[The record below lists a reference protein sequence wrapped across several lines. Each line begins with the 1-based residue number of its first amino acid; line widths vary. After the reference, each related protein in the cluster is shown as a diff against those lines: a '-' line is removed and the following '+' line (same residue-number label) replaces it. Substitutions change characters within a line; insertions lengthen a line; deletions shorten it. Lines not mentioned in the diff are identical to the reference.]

1 MQAGCA
7 SVAQVL
13 LPGVRSLLP
22 SCFSHTQAAVRGM
35 SCTVSTDSVVLCR
48 ASSGAPL
55 DPHLAAEH
63 CKRSCHKA
71 SLLQGSETARP
82 GLANTGESF
91 AQQLKHDLVRST
103 TGCGRGSGLSC
114 SSSLSS
120 GPRLDGTAGQPH
132 TQCTSCPVPHLQI
145 VGWGIEWWLIWLQ
158 QGRYLYLAMPHVC
171 MQLLCWQLIM
181 LRAAGL
187 ISTLQIC

>member
-22 SCFSHTQAAVRGM
+22 PCFSHTQAAVRGM

-103 TGCGRGSGLSC
+103 TGCGEVQGSAVVAAFLLVQDLMVLQA
-114 SSSLSS
+114 SLTHDAQAVLCLTCRSW
-120 GPRLDGTAGQPH
+120 
-132 TQCTSCPVPHLQI
+132 
-145 VGWGIEWWLIWLQ
+145 VG
-158 QGRYLYLAMPHVC
+158 V
-171 MQLLCWQLIM
+171 
-181 LRAAGL
+181 
-187 ISTLQIC
+187 